1 MVDPAFMFLDIEGEY
16 VSIIRQ
22 QVRVDAATVVPDP
35 RPTEFVKV
43 ERVGGTVDIV
53 TDEPMVT
60 FFVWGESWASAHDL
74 AQLVRQRIMSVFQLD
89 QGVVVYSVTEV
100 GGLSRAPDGPDGS
113 PCYQFTIQSKL
124 RGFKA
129 P

>member
-1 MVDPAFMFLDIEGEY
+1 MADPALMFLDIEGEY

-43 ERVGGTVDIV
+43 ERVGGTADIV

-74 AQLVRQRIMSVFQLD
+74 AQLVRQRVMSVFQLD

-113 PCYQFTIQSKL
+113 PCYQLTIQSKL